1 MKTVNPDHDLDDIE
15 DAEFR
20 EEEVMCGAMDPQ
32 EDAFLRGME
41 MDWEATHRRKRD
53 DEPEDVF

>member
-1 MKTVNPDHDLDDIE
+1 MNPDHDLDDIE